1 MCTELLLALI
11 YFVTIFAVN
20 FFLYKLLTTYV
31 KNIFSLLKMKNIL
44 NTFPGE
50 EKTIFSLL
58 SLYSKNP
65 SKNRSMLLRLPN
77 LVTSQDVLILGNI
90 YRFLLSEK
98 QKPEENK
105 NSSTFYL
112 QLLENQY
119 LSKKITLK

>member
-1 MCTELLLALI
+1 M
-11 YFVTIFAVN
+11 
-20 FFLYKLLTTYV
+20 
-31 KNIFSLLKMKNIL
+31 KNIF

-77 LVTSQDVLILGNI
+77 VVTSQDILILGNI

-98 QKPEENK
+98 QKPEENR

>member
-11 YFVTIFAVN
+11 YFGTIFAVN

-31 KNIFSLLKMKNIL
+31 KNIFSLLKMKNIF

-77 LVTSQDVLILGNI
+77 VVTSQDVLILGNI

>member
-31 KNIFSLLKMKNIL
+31 KNIFSLLKMKNIF

>member
-11 YFVTIFAVN
+11 YFGTIFAVN
-20 FFLYKLLTTYV
+20 YFLYKILTTYV
-31 KNIFSLLKMKNIL
+31 KNILSLLKIKNIF
-44 NTFPGE
+44 NSFPGE

-65 SKNRSMLLRLPN
+65 SKNRSMLLRLPSV
-77 LVTSQDVLILGNI
+77 VTSQDILVLGNI

-98 QKPEENK
+98 QKPEEN
-105 NSSTFYL
+105 NTSSTFYL

-119 LSKKITLK
+119 LSRDILLK